1 MTLWVDDQLDWEA
14 IDDSAVE
21 SRLAAAG
28 YTTLGKSLKQLWTDH
43 VPGDPAWEV
52 RMRPAWEIQ
61 RACLVRAVHSRRQ
74 LRELLV
80 TFWHDH
86 FNVMATAYSAGP
98 VYVHYDRDV
107 IRATAFG
114 NFRPMLEAVAKS
126 TAMLSLLDNRSNH
139 RAEIGRAPCRH
150 RVCQYVQ
157 ISDVDATLKK

>member
-1 MTLWVDDQLDWEA
+1 MP
-14 IDDSAVE
+14 I
-21 SRLAAAG
+21 AAG

-43 VPGDPAWEV
+43 VQGDPAWEV

-86 FNVMATAYSAGP
+86 LNVMATDYSAGP
-98 VYVHYDRDV
+98 VYVHYDREV

-114 NFRPMLEAVAKS
+114 RTDERTVGKECVSRCRFRGCPS
-126 TAMLSLLDNRSNH
+126 H
-139 RAEIGRAPCRH
+139 H
-150 RVCQYVQ
+150 
-157 ISDVDATLKK
+157 